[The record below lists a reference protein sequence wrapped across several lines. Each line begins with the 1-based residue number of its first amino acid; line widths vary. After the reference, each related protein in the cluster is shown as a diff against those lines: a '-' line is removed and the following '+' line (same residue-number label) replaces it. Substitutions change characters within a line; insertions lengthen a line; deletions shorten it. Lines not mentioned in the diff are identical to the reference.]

1 MADGD
6 RPVSVVCRPTHGS
19 VTLLGSLVTATL
31 EPDSHADR
39 INPWQRS
46 VTAGLQ
52 EVMGDLVIFPTAMN
66 GRLKYRDT
74 VVMLVFLHVI
84 GYKLFLYKKLSC
96 GLGTAHYQTTNRK
109 LYTSFRLVPLLMT
122 LSDIWRSSPPS
133 PISRKLYRIC
143 PHKPKLLTRN
153 QTSDFRWYECW
164 WPWRYFNVINLFHIK
179 FLVRQKLLQ
188 STNRKSYTSFRLVP
202 LLMTLKYIW
211 RSFQPRLSFPRPF
224 QQAFASRGLPAILE
238 LLVRY
243 RRLANS
249 SYCDRPT
256 TKDTR
261 AMMTGVLHGSAYLL
275 RCDRKTAD
283 SKHSEND
290 RIRYF
295 NSDIAQK
302 MRLSL

>member
-122 LSDIWRSSPPS
+122 LSDI
-133 PISRKLYRIC
+133 
-143 PHKPKLLTRN
+143 
-153 QTSDFRWYECW
+153 
-164 WPWRYFNVINLFHIK
+164 
-179 FLVRQKLLQ
+179 
-188 STNRKSYTSFRLVP
+188 
-202 LLMTLKYIW
+202 
-211 RSFQPRLSFPRPF
+211 
-224 QQAFASRGLPAILE
+224 
-238 LLVRY
+238 
-243 RRLANS
+243 
-249 SYCDRPT
+249 
-256 TKDTR
+256 
-261 AMMTGVLHGSAYLL
+261 
-275 RCDRKTAD
+275 
-283 SKHSEND
+283 
-290 RIRYF
+290 
-295 NSDIAQK
+295 
-302 MRLSL
+302 